1 MTLALFT
8 PCMTAIKLCCT
19 QATIIVGLLKT
30 GDFACEIAKDLSVGC
45 FFASVLPAYFFLWK
59 RQRIMYAQPSL
70 KRLNTRTVNVL
81 SYLAIGLLSV
91 GGFGTCV
98 LFILPFDSRISAI
111 GCVDRES
118 ESNNELPYL
127 LAAVVM
133 ISSQLI
139 IFALFVHPLRL
150 HKKNSVVV
158 NRASSDV
165 GKRLKRANVLATTS
179 MTICTGSDLFSLV
192 LRAAVLP
199 ELVPLDFVNAIYD
212 LSLVVN
218 ILSVMLSFED
228 YRDIMFGIFTTSA
241 SAATIGS
248 ETEMK
253 SRTAT
258 TTTTRSSEDGV

>member
-1 MTLALFT
+1 MN
-8 PCMTAIKLCCT
+8 
-19 QATIIVGLLKT
+19 
-30 GDFACEIAKDLSVGC
+30 E
-45 FFASVLPAYFFLWK
+45 
-59 RQRIMYAQPSL
+59 
-70 KRLNTRTVNVL
+70 
-81 SYLAIGLLSV
+81 
-91 GGFGTCV
+91 
-98 LFILPFDSRISAI
+98 
-111 GCVDRES
+111 ES
-118 ESNNELPYL
+118 ES
-127 LAAVVM
+127 
-133 ISSQLI
+133 
-139 IFALFVHPLRL
+139 FPLC
-150 HKKNSVVV
+150 SVVV

-228 YRDIMFGIFTTSA
+228 YRDIMFGICTTSA

-253 SRTAT
+253 NRTAA